1 MNWYTYAA
9 NNPLRFV
16 DLTGLAY
23 EDFVEEMQRRIDR
36 LDQEALAFGA
46 IKDCTVALPSV
57 TNIGYRD
64 SLAQI
69 AGGTKI
75 AKAQASLVIMEYDL
89 GSFGKREDGID
100 GKQGDENSRTSKA
113 IRHFQLAVGLRPSGN
128 LDPKTIEALD
138 LAVKAGLTREK
149 LIEKA
154 REWRHAGLVRVNM
167 PLPKD
172 SSRYREFTPYLD
184 VSAADAFN
192 AAVAEIQGREVPLVM
207 SEGFRTRAYQEYLR
221 RKYPRKAA
229 IPGTSP
235 HESGLAVDVDMNPL
249 SDPHKEIVIEVMAQY
264 GFYRTVMPKEPWH
277 FSFVEDRKARIE
289 YNAEDWLRIERGL

>member
-1 MNWYTYAA
+1 
-9 NNPLRFV
+9 
-16 DLTGLAY
+16 
-23 EDFVEEMQRRIDR
+23 
-36 LDQEALAFGA
+36 
-46 IKDCTVALPSV
+46 
-57 TNIGYRD
+57 
-64 SLAQI
+64 
-69 AGGTKI
+69 
-75 AKAQASLVIMEYDL
+75 L

-207 SEGFRTRAYQEYLR
+207 SEGFRTRAYQE
-221 RKYPRKAA
+221 
-229 IPGTSP
+229 
-235 HESGLAVDVDMNPL
+235 
-249 SDPHKEIVIEVMAQY
+249 
-264 GFYRTVMPKEPWH
+264 
-277 FSFVEDRKARIE
+277 
-289 YNAEDWLRIERGL
+289 